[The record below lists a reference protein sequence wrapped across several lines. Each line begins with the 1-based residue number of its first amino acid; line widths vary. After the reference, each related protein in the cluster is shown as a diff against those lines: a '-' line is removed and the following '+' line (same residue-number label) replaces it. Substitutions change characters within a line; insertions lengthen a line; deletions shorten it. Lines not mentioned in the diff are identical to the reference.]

1 MPGNASGR
9 QLSRGGLQPRTETRS
24 TLRTAATG
32 RSFAAAARACAARLM
47 ASGSGLDIPRLR
59 AACLDPFRP
68 QTVYAGAFTLAR
80 NLLLAGIGT
89 TEDWERSNGDPVN
102 FMLHTVQRAAVGFN
116 QRIIDRVA
124 HTNIVFGIYP
134 SSWSLREPER
144 QNRNHLFV
152 AVEATHISVVYL
164 REALELLAK
173 TDPRLPATFYGM
185 LLDGVSQWILCY
197 DESAVE
203 SYYEYRLE
211 SYKEAVADGE
221 AQEGL
226 EKPQTIENAK
236 GPWLSRKFKPWPARR
251 IRNVIS
257 SIPARSETR
266 QILEAAVQLRRLA
279 RKRKRDR
286 PDWKALEECF
296 PNGCYTV
303 PFSIL
308 AFYEQ
313 DLVCEA
319 FQFDEQ
325 DWLNSGEGSSP
336 AFFSVLDPNDIHSI
350 TKAFEQLKHFLAM
363 LEAFGGLL
371 ARLPG
376 ADLLEVER

>member
-1 MPGNASGR
+1 
-9 QLSRGGLQPRTETRS
+9 
-24 TLRTAATG
+24 
-32 RSFAAAARACAARLM
+32 M
-47 ASGSGLDIPRLR
+47 ASGSGLDIPRVR

-89 TEDWERSNGDPVN
+89 SEDWERSNGDRVN
-102 FMLHTVQRAAVGFN
+102 FMLHTVQRAAAGFN

-173 TDPRLPATFYGM
+173 TDPRLPATFYRM

-221 AQEGL
+221 VQEGL

-236 GPWLSRKFKPWPARR
+236 GPWLSRKFKPWPASNPQCYLIYSGTLRD
-251 IRNVIS
+251 S
-257 SIPARSETR
+257 PDSGGSGATPQAWKKTKARSSG
-266 QILEAAVQLRRLA
+266 LEGPGRVFSKRLLH
-279 RKRKRDR
+279 R
-286 PDWKALEECF
+286 PLQH
-296 PNGCYTV
+296 P
-303 PFSIL
+303 
-308 AFYEQ
+308 
-313 DLVCEA
+313 
-319 FQFDEQ
+319 
-325 DWLNSGEGSSP
+325 
-336 AFFSVLDPNDIHSI
+336 
-350 TKAFEQLKHFLAM
+350 
-363 LEAFGGLL
+363 GLL
-371 ARLPG
+371 
-376 ADLLEVER
+376 